1 MTVIYERSHTAGYE
15 FINTVHG
22 YDDTQ
27 EIRRLYGPSRKDSWK
42 PILVQSHRV
51 SRRTGF
57 KVADLP
63 FTYSALYL
71 RPSAI
76 AILQDVLDAHGELLP
91 LATVDGSEMYVF
103 NPRFVIDAIDRERS
117 TLEYVPESTAVW
129 VRKYVFKASA
139 IGDLEIFHDTFSYN
153 MTYFTDRFVERVKKA
168 KLKGT
173 DFIKLWSSD
182 EG

>member
-1 MTVIYERSHTAGYE
+1 MTVIYERSYTTGYE

-27 EIRRLYGPSRKDSWK
+27 KIRGLYGPSRKDSWE
-42 PILVQSHRV
+42 PVLVRSDRV

-63 FTYSALYL
+63 FSYSALYL

-76 AILQDVLDAHGELLP
+76 AVLQDVLDAHGELLP

-103 NPRFVIDAIDRERS
+103 NPRFVLDAIDQERS
-117 TLEYVPESTAVW
+117 TVEITPGNTAV
-129 VRKYVFKASA
+129 RIQKYVFKKSA
-139 IGDLEIFHDTFSYN
+139 IGDLEIFHDPFSYSL
-153 MTYFTDRFVERVKKA
+153 TYFTDRFVQRIKKA

-173 DFIKLWSSD
+173 DFIKLWSSED
-182 EG
+182 

>member
-1 MTVIYERSHTAGYE
+1 MTVIYERSHATGYE
-15 FINTVHG
+15 FIHAVHG

-27 EIRRLYGPSRKDSWK
+27 KIRGLYGPSRKDSWT

-76 AILQDVLDAHGELLP
+76 AVLQGVLDAHGELLP

-103 NPRFVIDAIDRERS
+103 NPRFVIDAIDRKRS
-117 TLEYVPESTAVW
+117 TVEITPGNTAVR
-129 VRKYVFKASA
+129 VQKYVFKESV

-173 DFIKLWSSD
+173 EFIKLWSSD